1 MNEEI
6 NIITNEIIEV
16 DTEETVYLIAKNIN
30 TMLSVLTFTIIV
42 IFLYKFLKSNF
53 SLKK

>member
-6 NIITNEIIEV
+6 NKTNEIIEV
-16 DTEETVYLIAKNIN
+16 ETSKTVYDVAQNIN

-42 IFLYKFLKSNF
+42 IFLFNYLKSGF
-53 SLKK
+53 SLKR